1 MRDLSNS
8 FPPKKKFKNNRILR
22 ILVLVVVITVV
33 IFFLKNFSV
42 GDGFGG
48 GSDVT
53 LKDASFGLKPVMIGK
68 TTVAS
73 GGVNLA
79 TQTITLTDIKYG
91 GEARAT
97 ATRSYGAG
105 IYKLDVSATLPDPK
119 NVAYE
124 VWLTGADGPVPIDV
138 MRGTKNSWSLNLS
151 DSDKFSKY
159 TGILISLERNKADSI
174 VEERVME
181 GSF

>member
-8 FPPKKKFKNNRILR
+8 FSSKKNAKGSRLIRIL
-22 ILVLVVVITVV
+22 LLFAVFGAV
-33 IFFLKNFSV
+33 IFFLKNFSL
-42 GDGFGG
+42 GDVLVG
-48 GSDVT
+48 GSDVV
-53 LKDASFGLKPVMIGK
+53 LKDAGFGLNPVSTGK
-68 TTVAS
+68 TTAAS
-73 GGVNLA
+73 GGVSLA
-79 TQTITLTDIKYG
+79 TQTINLTDIKYG
-91 GEARAT
+91 GEAKAT
-97 ATRSYGAG
+97 AKRSYGAG

-138 MRGTKNSWSLNLS
+138 MRGAKNSWSLSLS

-159 TGILISLERNKADSI
+159 TGVLISLERNKADSI

>member
-8 FPPKKKFKNNRILR
+8 FSSKKNSKNNRILR
-22 ILVLVVVITVV
+22 ILLLFVVVGAA
-33 IFFLKNFSV
+33 IFFLKNFSI
-42 GDGFGG
+42 GGGFGG

-53 LKDASFGLKPVMIGK
+53 LKDASFGLTPVTTGK
-68 TTVAS
+68 TTAAS

-79 TQTITLTDIKYG
+79 TQTINLTDVKYG
-91 GEARAT
+91 GDAKGK

-105 IYKLDVSATLPDPK
+105 LYKLDVSATLPDPI

-124 VWLTGADGPVPIDV
+124 VWLTGAGGPVPIDV
-138 MRGTKNSWSLNLS
+138 MRGAKNSWSFSFS
-151 DSDKFSKY
+151 DSDKYSKF
-159 TGILISLERNKADSI
+159 TGILISLERNKADNI